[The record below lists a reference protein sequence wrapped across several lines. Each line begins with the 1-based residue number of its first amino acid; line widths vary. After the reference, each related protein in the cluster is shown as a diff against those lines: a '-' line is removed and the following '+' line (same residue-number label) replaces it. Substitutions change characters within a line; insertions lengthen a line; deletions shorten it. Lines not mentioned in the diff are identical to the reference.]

1 MNIKVLLALA
11 LLCAVQTAG
20 AVRVIKL
27 IERPFELSVG
37 DLSLPSETTG
47 TLTFKPCD
55 GCRAE
60 IRRLSTSTAFLLNGG
75 PVDFATF
82 SAVVNDLRSKPA
94 TANHPAAVFLDI
106 ETGRVTRLSIYRR

>member
-11 LLCAVQTAG
+11 LLCAAHSAG

-37 DLSLPSETTG
+37 DLSLPSESTG
-47 TLTFKPCD
+47 TLTFTPCE

-60 IRRLSTSTAFLLNGG
+60 IRRLSASTRFLLNGG
-75 PVDFATF
+75 LVDFAAF
-82 SAVVNDLRSKPA
+82 SAVVSDLRSKAA
-94 TANHPAAVFLDI
+94 TVNHPAAVFLDI
-106 ETGRVTRLSIYRR
+106 ETGRVTRLSIYKR